1 MNTAD
6 PQILASDMHSHGAAA
21 YSVRSVAGNARSLT
35 ATIVGW
41 VIVAIIV
48 YLLLGALMT
57 ALSLLV
63 RFVIWAVVIGALI
76 TLYLNLKSPDS

>member
-1 MNTAD
+1 MKS
-6 PQILASDMHSHGAAA
+6 PWVAA
-21 YSVRSVAGNARSLT
+21 YSVEPVAGNARSLT

-41 VIVAIIV
+41 VIVAIVV

-63 RFVIWAVVIGALI
+63 RFVIWAIVIGALI
-76 TLYLNLKSPDS
+76 TLYLNLKSPDN